1 MGDAGFRHLL
11 LHTSMFL
18 PAGNNCYLQLSGVP
32 VYDLYTHADAS
43 ATEKQDQNRTRLVG
57 SRKRKRQP
65 YRDAAS
71 STTSKKRTKFNQS

>member
-18 PAGNNCYLQLSGVP
+18 PAGNNCYFQLSGVP

-43 ATEKQDQNRTRLVG
+43 ATQKPNNNRTQLVG
-57 SRKRKRQP
+57 RRKRKRQP
-65 YRDAAS
+65 SSDVAS
-71 STTSKKRTKFNQS
+71 STDSKKRTKFNQS